1 MKKPS
6 CMRYNAMKK
15 KISIVSSAYNEE
27 DNVEVLYEKVKE
39 QMLKLSDKYDYEQI
53 VLDNASTDGTAKKL
67 REIAAKDKNFKVILN
82 TRNFGHI
89 RSPYYGLLQAKGDAV
104 ISMVSD
110 LQDPPELIPEF
121 IKKWEEGNKIVIGQ
135 KNKAEESSLFFMIRK
150 FYYWLLNKANDT
162 GADLVSNFT
171 GFGLYDKE
179 VIQKLREINDPY
191 PYLRGLVSEL
201 GYQRTVISY
210 KQPIRKHGITK
221 NNFYTLYDMAMIGF
235 TNHSKVPL
243 RLAALG
249 GFVLSALSLLLAVIY
264 LILKLLY
271 WDRFPMGTA
280 PILIAVLFFSSI
292 QLFFIGIIG
301 EYLGAVLTQV
311 LHRPLVIEKERINF

>member
-1 MKKPS
+1 
-6 CMRYNAMKK
+6 MKK
-15 KISIVSSAYNEE
+15 KISIVSSAFNEE
-27 DNVEVLYEKVKE
+27 SNVEVLYEKVKE
-39 QMLKLSDKYDYEQI
+39 QMSQLADKYEYEQI

-89 RSPYYGLLQAKGDAV
+89 RSPYYGMLQANGDVV
-104 ISMVSD
+104 INMVSD

-121 IKKWEEGNKIVIGQ
+121 IKRWEEGNKIVVGQ
-135 KNKAEESSLFFMIRK
+135 KTQAEESSLFFMIRK
-150 FYYWLLNKANDT
+150 FYYWLLNKVNDT
-162 GADLVSNFT
+162 GADLITNFT
-171 GFGLYDKE
+171 GFGLYDRE
-179 VIQKLREINDPY
+179 VVEEFKKIDDPY
-191 PYLRGLVSEL
+191 PYLRGLVSDL
-201 GYQRTVISY
+201 GYQRAVVQY
-210 KQPIRKHGITK
+210 KQPLRKRGITK

-249 GFVLSALSLLLAVIY
+249 GFALSALSLLLAVVY

-280 PILIAVLFFSSI
+280 PILIAVFFFSSM
-292 QLFFIGIIG
+292 QLFFIGVIG

-311 LHRPLVIEKERINF
+311 LHRPLVIEKERINFNNN